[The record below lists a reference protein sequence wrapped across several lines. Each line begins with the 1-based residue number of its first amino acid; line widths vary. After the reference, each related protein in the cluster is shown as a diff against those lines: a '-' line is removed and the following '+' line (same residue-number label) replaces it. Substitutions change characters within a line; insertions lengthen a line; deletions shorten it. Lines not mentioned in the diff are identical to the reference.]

1 MDAKEKTLTT
11 FSTRVRQLILQFR
24 ELKAENN
31 ELYAMVDERDKKIK
45 ELESQVAQKQTEY
58 ESLKTAKMLEI
69 TDGDLDGAKKRV
81 ARLVREVNKCITSL
95 SE

>member
-11 FSTRVRQLILQFR
+11 FSARVRQLIFQFQ
-24 ELKAENN
+24 ELKKENN

-45 ELESQVAQKQTEY
+45 ELENLIAQKQSEY
-58 ESLKTAKMLEI
+58 NSLKTAKILEI
-69 TDGDLDGAKKRV
+69 TDGDLDGAKKQV
-81 ARLVREVNKCITSL
+81 AKLIREVNKCITLL

>member
-31 ELYAMVDERDKKIK
+31 ELYAMVDERDKKI
-45 ELESQVAQKQTEY
+45 
-58 ESLKTAKMLEI
+58 
-69 TDGDLDGAKKRV
+69 
-81 ARLVREVNKCITSL
+81 
-95 SE
+95 

>member
-69 TDGDLDGAKKRV
+69 TDGDLDGAK
-81 ARLVREVNKCITSL
+81 
-95 SE
+95 

>member
-58 ESLKTAKMLEI
+58 ESLKTAKAFWKQRRKTL
-69 TDGDLDGAKKRV
+69 K
-81 ARLVREVNKCITSL
+81 
-95 SE
+95 